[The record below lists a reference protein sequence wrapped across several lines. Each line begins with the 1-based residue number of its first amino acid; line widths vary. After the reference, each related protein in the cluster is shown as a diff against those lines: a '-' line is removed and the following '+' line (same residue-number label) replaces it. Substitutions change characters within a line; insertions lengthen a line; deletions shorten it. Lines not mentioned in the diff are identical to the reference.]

1 MEQFLA
7 YGAIG
12 LGLALA
18 ILAYRLL
25 SKEQERPGNARA
37 PVLRAI
43 YVFMAFSLVLVGGG
57 LVKEYLGSEGSKI
70 GEVRADLEKARSELE
85 ALQEKHQNMSEGVNV
100 SSAVMESLMHL
111 KVGKVTRLKGLNPSE
126 PAYAQLVQEIVADL
140 EQFDTGLKKALEK

>member
-1 MEQFLA
+1 MEFLA

-25 SKEQERPGNARA
+25 SKEQERPGSARA

-70 GEVRADLEKARSELE
+70 GEVRADLEKARS
-85 ALQEKHQNMSEGVNV
+85 ALQALQVEHQKMNEGVNV
-100 SSAVMESLMHL
+100 SVAVMRNLMAL
-111 KVGKVTRLKGLNPSE
+111 KVGKIDRLKALNPLS
-126 PAYAQLVQEIVADL
+126 PAYTLLVQEIVVDL
-140 EQFDTGLKKALEK
+140 EQIDAGLKKTLEK

>member
-25 SKEQERPGNARA
+25 SKEQERPGHARA

-57 LVKEYLGSEGSKI
+57 LVKEHLGSEGSKI
-70 GEVRADLEKARSELE
+70 GEVRADLEKTRSELK

-100 SSAVMESLMHL
+100 SSAVMRNLMDL
-111 KVGKVTRLKGLNPSE
+111 KIGKIDRLKGLSPSS
-126 PAYAQLVQEIVADL
+126 PAYALLVQEIVVDL
-140 EQFDTGLKKALEK
+140 EKLDTGLKKALEK